1 MKVLRLWL
9 AFLGF
14 WVLHAHAGAIRI
26 DPNAPDFLAAF
37 AKTAQAPG
45 NLIATF
51 EFGRRETCCFGR
63 RADWVEI
70 LIARNRRIP
79 PAAEAASAV
88 PEGGTVTLL
97 ALGFLSLLAYKC
109 KKSALADALSKL

>member
-1 MKVLRLWL
+1 MNVPRLCL

-14 WVLHAHAGAIRI
+14 CALHAHAGAIRT
-26 DPNAPDFLAAF
+26 DPQAADLFATF

-45 NLIATF
+45 NLIGAF
-51 EFGRRETCCFGR
+51 QFGPREPCCFRR

-88 PEGGTVTLL
+88 PEPGTATLL
-97 ALGFLSLLAYKC
+97 TFGLLGFLAYKS